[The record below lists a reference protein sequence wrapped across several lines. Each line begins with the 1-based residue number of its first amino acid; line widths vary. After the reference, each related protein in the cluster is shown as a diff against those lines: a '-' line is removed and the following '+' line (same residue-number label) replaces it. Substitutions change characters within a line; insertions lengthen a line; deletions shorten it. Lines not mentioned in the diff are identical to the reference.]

1 MQITGFLEEMLISH
15 GERKF
20 MEKGFE
26 KLVDLVNNLV

>member
-1 MQITGFLEEMLISH
+1 MLISH